1 MEMSVGIVFCTVVR
15 RSGVW
20 MRAFCRMLEVTG
32 RCRVAEACC
41 EGAWVVA
48 SSMVVTTE
56 VVYSTVVVIGSSV
69 VSVVVDVGVCSSV
82 LAVSVGVVDVVS
94 VAVAVAV
101 VVESIRDP
109 AAEGVVEVGV
119 SERSVVVVDDV
130 FLLSTNECVVGALVV
145 VVAVNVSVMV
155 VASMSR

>member
-94 VAVAVAV
+94 VAVAV